1 MKTNRSLQLL
11 LVRMLFV
18 AILAIVPSVAK
29 GETVFYSDITA
40 GTWANQNWVSDTG
53 TPPPGT
59 TDGSPSTDQVRIN
72 KTAGTTV
79 NLTFGASLNLGSL
92 ARYRAE
98 AGDDG
103 AAIRFTN
110 GSPGTVLTI
119 GDLFSVEESTL
130 YLRAHQ
136 SHLSAR
142 FTLQSDRM
150 EIGSSEWNGAAPSGA
165 SVGTVY
171 VSGLV
176 GANDYSRVTL
186 TVNTSTSIVGN
197 GRFLWEGSGT
207 GDADIDLGD
216 VRFRDNVYNGTP
228 LTPTFS
234 LGTAS
239 SEVDH
244 RVKIR
249 SLQSEAANSS
259 EVSVTGGATVEI
271 YGNTPAEPTNY
282 RFYGEIRDT
291 TRLEKTG
298 ANTQILSRS
307 TGNSYSGGTLITAGT
322 LILENTTGSGLG
334 TGAVTIQGSGALGGS
349 GRIALAQDEVI
360 TVKTGGMLA
369 PGKEGEIF
377 NTLRIVSPTGSTEPT
392 LSMEAG
398 SLFRFSL
405 GANNASDSIE
415 FLNYTVGAL
424 ELASGGIGINIEGT
438 VSEGIY
444 QLFVFR
450 EGGEGSAL
458 VSSGFSE
465 GLYVNSPSNDFTFT
479 LHYNDSG
486 FGGLGVI
493 ALEVSVIPEP
503 SSVALLATA
512 IGFCGLWRTC
522 RRRRGVASR

>member
-1 MKTNRSLQLL
+1 MIKYSFSLPFLNRFLL
-11 LVRMLFV
+11 IVT
-18 AILAIVPSVAK
+18 ALAATPWDAK
-29 GETVFYSDITA
+29 ADAATFYSNVKGANWTA
-40 GTWANQNWVSDTG
+40 QTWTPDTV
-53 TPPPGT
+53 PGT
-59 TDGSPSTDQVRIN
+59 TDGSPSTDQVTID
-72 KTAGTTV
+72 KTTSGAADLYFTENRNVASLKRFIALDGSAGGAIRLRNHV
-79 NLTFGASLNLGSL
+79 NSNLT
-92 ARYRAE
+92 
-98 AGDDG
+98 
-103 AAIRFTN
+103 
-110 GSPGTVLTI
+110 LTI
-119 GDLFSVEESTL
+119 GDLFSVESGEIL
-130 YLRAHQ
+130 LRAHH
-136 SHLSAR
+136 SYLSAR
-142 FTLQSDRM
+142 FTVETDRM
-150 EIGSSEWNGAAPSGA
+150 EIGSTEWDGAAPTGA
-165 SVGTVY
+165 SIGTLSI
-171 VSGLV
+171 SGDS
-176 GANDYSRVTL
+176 GTNDYSRVTL
-186 TVNTSTSIVGN
+186 KVNTTFDIIGN
-197 GRFLWEGSGT
+197 GRFRLVETVT

-216 VRFRDNVYNGTP
+216 VRFRENVYDGNP
-228 LTPTFS
+228 LTPMFS

-259 EVSVTGGATVEI
+259 GVTITDGAAIEL
-271 YGNTPAEPTNY
+271 YGNAPTEPADY

-307 TGNSYSGGTLITAGT
+307 AGNSYSGGTLITAGT